1 MINTT
6 LNQIRH
12 QLEHLSYLQD
22 TQDPINQLFKNLS
35 SNERW
40 KVKLQNDEYSG
51 LKFTE
56 NQTKSIQL
64 NLQEKT
70 EEGTSQKKNF
80 NLLHLF
86 TNKRSPNFPTQNQ
99 KIILEKL
106 KCIPIYTVVNNFNEV
121 VIASPREDKPKN
133 TMNYLRSIYNE
144 LFFWS
149 HDEGPISILLFFMNE
164 EDAGSYLHEI
174 CKKDPKE
181 AEKLGLNIKKIG
193 LDTFYKFNRTSPP
206 KVQAKLIGDLK
217 EIDEIIKK
225 TKNASILN
233 INPKQRYSKNW
244 FQGIPVYKL
253 KLTNGNNIKIL
264 SEYKL
269 ISKTEKSYVFFRES
283 DLDVAWKEYI
293 TRNKGI
299 HIQREANF
307 EIYNL
312 ENLLLDLE
320 KKETFN
326 IENIILVP
334 PYEKFREPKLNKIP
348 IFNGEYS
355 NQTRLM
361 YSLKLKFEDVKRF
374 YKGFLWLITSDTLPS
389 EENSW

>member
-1 MINTT
+1 MINTIF
-6 LNQIRH
+6 NQIR
-12 QLEHLSYLQD
+12 QQIEHLSYLQE
-22 TQDPINQLFKNLS
+22 TVDPINLLFKNLS
-35 SNERW
+35 SNDRW
-40 KVKLQNDEYSG
+40 RVKLQNDEYAG
-51 LKFTE
+51 PKLIE

-64 NLQEKT
+64 NIHEKG
-70 EEGTSQKKNF
+70 EEDTNQQKNF
-80 NLLHLF
+80 NFLNLF
-86 TNKRSPNFPTQNQ
+86 TNKRSPNFPNQNQ

-106 KCIPIYTVVNNFNEV
+106 KCIPIYAVVNNVNEV
-121 VIASPREDKPKN
+121 VISSPREDKQKS
-133 TMNYLRSIYNE
+133 TLNYLRTLYNE

-174 CKKDPKE
+174 CKKDPRE
-181 AEKLGLNIKKIG
+181 AEKLGLSIKKIG

-206 KVQAKLIGDLK
+206 KIQTKLIGDLK

-225 TKNASILN
+225 TKNPNILN

-244 FQGIPVYKL
+244 FQGIPIYKL
-253 KLTNGNNIKIL
+253 KITNGNNSKLL

-269 ISKTEKSYVFFRES
+269 TSETEKSYIFFREN
-283 DLDVAWKEYI
+283 DINKAWKEYI
-293 TRNKGI
+293 TRNKNI
-299 HIQREANF
+299 NKEANF
-307 EIYNL
+307 ELYNL

-320 KKETFN
+320 RKETFN
-326 IENIILVP
+326 VENIILVP
-334 PYEKFREPKLNKIP
+334 PYEKFREPQLNKIP
-348 IFNGEYS
+348 IFNVEYS

-389 EENSW
+389 EDNSW